1 MEAAPL
7 IEPMIVSAPSADKPK
22 KKDSKKKSAK
32 QSMRKLVMVS
42 ILCAVFML
50 AELIGGILANSLAV
64 MSDSA
69 HMFSDLMGFAISMAS
84 LWIAGRPASIEMSY
98 GYHRAEVIGALGS
111 MALIWGLTI
120 WLVYEAV
127 ERVMTLENV
136 DGLLMLLTA
145 VLGLVINI
153 VMAKVLHGHSHGH
166 SHAHDHGHS
175 HAHDHGHSH
184 AHDHHEHKG
193 KHEEEAETHTT
204 FIRLE
209 ALDNPEGGCK
219 SPTHTLSTAYEPI
232 NLQNMEDVNLKAA
245 ALHVLGDLLQSV
257 GVTIAATLIYINP
270 NWRIADPICTFI
282 FSLIVLCTTIP
293 IAKEC
298 VSVLMEG
305 VPYELDLP
313 SIENDLRSVS
323 PT

>member
-7 IEPMIVSAPSADKPK
+7 IEPMLAPASSTEMPK
-22 KKDSKKKSAK
+22 KKDKKKDGKHKENAK
-32 QSMRKLVMVS
+32 QSMRKLVIVS
-42 ILCAVFML
+42 ILCAIFML

-127 ERVMTLENV
+127 ERVTTPEDV
-136 DGLLMLLTA
+136 DGLLMLFTA

-153 VMAKVLHGHSHGH
+153 VMSKVLHGHSHGH
-166 SHAHDHGHS
+166 DHGHEGGHSHDHGH
-175 HAHDHGHSH
+175 HHD
-184 AHDHHEHKG
+184 HKG
-193 KHEEEAETHTT
+193 KHGDEAETHTT
-204 FIRLE
+204 FIPLE
-209 ALDNPEGGCK
+209 ALGNPEGDRK

-232 NLQNMEDVNLKAA
+232 NLQNMEDVNVKAA
-245 ALHVLGDLLQSV
+245 MLHVLGDLLQSV

-270 NWRIADPICTFI
+270 NWRLADPICTFV
-282 FSLIVLCTTIP
+282 FSLVVICTTIP

-313 SIENDLRSVS
+313 SIENDLRNVIS
-323 PT
+323 T

>member
-1 MEAAPL
+1 M
-7 IEPMIVSAPSADKPK
+7 
-22 KKDSKKKSAK
+22 
-32 QSMRKLVMVS
+32 
-42 ILCAVFML
+42 F
-50 AELIGGILANSLAV
+50 AELVGGIIANSLAV

-127 ERVMTLENV
+127 ERVTTPEDV
-136 DGLLMLLTA
+136 DGFLMLLTA

-153 VMAKVLHGHSHGH
+153 VMIKVLHGHSHGH
-166 SHAHDHGHS
+166 GHEHGHDHGHKHDHGHS
-175 HAHDHGHSH
+175 H
-184 AHDHHEHKG
+184 EHK
-193 KHEEEAETHTT
+193 EEETHIT
-204 FIRLE
+204 FIPLE
-209 ALDNPEGGCK
+209 ALGNAEGGKK

-232 NLQNMEDVNLKAA
+232 NLQNMEDVNVKAA

-270 NWRIADPICTFI
+270 SWRLADPICTFI
-282 FSLIVLCTTIP
+282 FSLIVICTTIP

-305 VPYELDLP
+305 VPYELDLQ
-313 SIENDLRSVS
+313 SIENDLSLVT

>member
-1 MEAAPL
+1 METAPL
-7 IEPMIVSAPSADKPK
+7 IEPMLASSPPAALPK
-22 KKDSKKKSAK
+22 KKDGKHKKNSK
-32 QSMRKLVMVS
+32 QSMRKLVIVS
-42 ILCAVFML
+42 ILCAVFMF
-50 AELIGGILANSLAV
+50 AELIGGIIANSLAV

-127 ERVMTLENV
+127 ERVTTPEDV
-136 DGLLMLLTA
+136 DGFLMLLTA

-153 VMAKVLHGHSHGH
+153 VMIKVLHGHSHGH
-166 SHAHDHGHS
+166 GHGHGHDHGHKHDHGHS
-175 HAHDHGHSH
+175 H
-184 AHDHHEHKG
+184 EHK
-193 KHEEEAETHTT
+193 EEDTHIT
-204 FIRLE
+204 FIPLE
-209 ALDNPEGGCK
+209 ALGNAEGGKK

-232 NLQNMEDVNLKAA
+232 NLQNMEDVNVKAA

-270 NWRIADPICTFI
+270 SWRLADPICTFI
-282 FSLIVLCTTIP
+282 FSLIVICTTIP

-305 VPYELDLP
+305 VPYELDLQ
-313 SIENDLRSVS
+313 SIENDLSLVT